1 VLRSAPSRRLAACQG
16 GPPREHRGVDAPAGL
31 RFDGGHSQGG
41 GTAAASAAASA
52 ARRCS
57 RERAARTG

>member
-16 GPPREHRGVDAPAGL
+16 GPPREQRVVDAPAGL
-31 RFDGGHSQGG
+31 RFDGGHSQG

-57 RERAARTG
+57 RERAARKG